1 MTATFPKPDD
11 DEKRLAFLADLAIL
25 DTAPDEN
32 LDRVVAL
39 CSGIF
44 GVPVALV
51 SLVDEERQWFKSIEG
66 LDVCETSRDVA
77 FCNYTILADEIFE
90 VVDAVADP
98 RFAGN
103 ALVTDEPHIRY
114 YAGAPLVYDGVRLG
128 SLCLIDFVPRDPLTP
143 QQRELLHSLAE
154 LVIREIRVQRLLRV
168 AVASLADSARDAGAH
183 ASNS

>member
-1 MTATFPKPDD
+1 MTSTFPKPDD
-11 DEKRLAFLADLAIL
+11 DEKRVSFLADLAIL

-32 LDRVVAL
+32 LDRVVSL
-39 CSGIF
+39 CRGIF
-44 GVPVALV
+44 DVPVALV
-51 SLVDEERQWFKSIEG
+51 SLVAEERQWFKSIEG

-114 YAGAPLVYDGVRLG
+114 YAGAPLVYDGVRIG
-128 SLCLIDFVPRDPLTP
+128 SLCLIDFVARDPLTSR
-143 QQRELLHSLAE
+143 QREILHELAA

-168 AVASLADSARDAGAH
+168 AVASLADSARDH
-183 ASNS
+183 